1 MTLIYDEFDKIYIWV
16 ETHDENIELSP
27 KYDDE
32 ESAKQW
38 YGRVSSIMFEEFGVK
53 E

>member
-1 MTLIYDEFDKIYIWV
+1 MG

-27 KYDDE
+27 RYDDE
-32 ESAKQW
+32 DAQQW
-38 YGRVSSIMFEEFGVK
+38 YGRVAAIMFEEFGVK

>member
-1 MTLIYDEFDKIYIWV
+1 MTLIYDEFDEIYVWV

-27 KYDDE
+27 HYDDE
-32 ESAKQW
+32 ASAQQW